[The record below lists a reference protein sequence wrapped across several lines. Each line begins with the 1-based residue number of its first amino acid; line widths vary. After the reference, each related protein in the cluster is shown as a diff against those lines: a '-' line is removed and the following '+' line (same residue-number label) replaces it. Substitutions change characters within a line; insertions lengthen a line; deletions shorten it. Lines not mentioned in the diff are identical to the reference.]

1 MLRRLNERLHEVL
14 PAGQFATMFCA
25 TLDFTVR
32 TMEYASAGAPPQLY
46 RRSSAEP
53 FELLE
58 KPGLPL
64 GVMRNAAFES
74 ETVPFEPG
82 GALVLYTDGLTE
94 TPRPPHPIF
103 TCGSLRRFLNA
114 SPGGSA
120 FEISNRI
127 TSALFFEPSI
137 EMDDD
142 LTLIVA
148 KHTGERIDPSSD
160 YEI

>member
-1 MLRRLNERLHEVL
+1 MNVCMRCFRPGSSRPCSAPPSISQRKQRSTHQLARPRNSIAAPLQNPLSFWRS
-14 PAGQFATMFCA
+14 PASPSASCA
-25 TLDFTVR
+25 T
-32 TMEYASAGAPPQLY
+32 P
-46 RRSSAEP
+46 
-53 FELLE
+53 LLRA
-58 KPGLPL
+58 KRFLL
-64 GVMRNAAFES
+64 S
-74 ETVPFEPG
+74 QG
-82 GALVLYTDGLTE
+82 GTLVLYTDGLTE

-127 TSALFFEPSI
+127 MSALFFEPSI